1 MVPRRISGVIGTL
14 LGRRSNAYGA
24 ASLVQDVCLFCNA
37 SLTDSVVYLEARVC
51 PDCRFHYSITARE
64 RIRQLSDRKSFK
76 EKFRA
81 VISID
86 PLLFNSRDTYRSD
99 IFNAQLRTGLTEA
112 AIVGQC
118 RIEGIPTVLLAL
130 DFSFLGGS
138 MGLVVGE
145 KVALACE
152 LAQKKDLPL
161 VALVTSGGARL
172 QEGALSLMQMAK
184 AATAVSALHQ
194 KGLPYIA
201 VFANPTTGQAYASF
215 ANMADVL
222 LAEPGALMG
231 FAPLRVLQESAGAIL
246 PEDSHTAESHL
257 RNGMLDDIVDR
268 EEMRGAIATILRRL
282 VPART
287 RVRLLVPR
295 DRNRPPQGQL
305 GAWEAVQRTRHPERP
320 TARDYINRV
329 FREFVEFHG
338 DRLAAD
344 DPSIICGVGDLYG
357 ASVMVV
363 AQQRTVTPE
372 GETQPPSIG
381 PEGFRKAQ
389 RAMHMAE
396 KFRIPVITMI
406 DCAGPALTLEAEE
419 KGLGNTL
426 ANTMFTMSNLP
437 VPTVAVILGEG
448 GRESAL
454 AFSIADQILMLEGAI
469 YTPASPEA
477 AASVLY
483 RDDSR
488 APDVALSLRLTAKDV
503 KDLKIIDTVV
513 PEPVGGAHTDPDAS
527 AYTLE
532 RALVRAVARIERYSV
547 KRMLNERHKR
557 FRKKGEYGAYY
568 QQFLTKEAQH
578 IQQVKGAPKP
588 TAPRQDTLETEILT
602 FPVLP
607 QDYDVDDEDDNRDG
621 AAPLLTFTSDTNDF
635 PAEPETQEEPADL
648 GEPETSEQPEEQPEP
663 HG

>member
-1 MVPRRISGVIGTL
+1 MAPRRISGVISTL
-14 LGRRSNAYGA
+14 LGRRGQLA
-24 ASLVQDVCLFCNA
+24 ASVALAQEVCLFCGE
-37 SLTDSVVYLEARVC
+37 SLSDALLYVEARVC
-51 PDCRFHYSITARE
+51 PACRFHYSITARE
-64 RIRQLSDRKSFK
+64 RIRLLVDPKSFR

-99 IFNAQLRTGLTEA
+99 IYNAQLRTGLTEA

-118 RIEGIPTVLLAL
+118 RIEGISTVLLAL

-152 LAQKKDLPL
+152 LARKKDLPL

-184 AATAVSALHQ
+184 AATAVSALHRR
-194 KGLPYIA
+194 GLPYVA

-231 FAPLRVLQESAGAIL
+231 FAPLRTLQESAGRSL

-257 RNGMLDDIVDR
+257 RNGMLDNVVDR
-268 EEMRGAIATILRRL
+268 EHLRGAIATILRRL
-282 VPART
+282 VPAKT
-287 RVRLLVPR
+287 RQRLLVPR
-295 DRNRPPQGQL
+295 ERSRRPEGQL
-305 GAWEAVQRTRHPERP
+305 GAWEAVQRTRHPQRP
-320 TARDYINRV
+320 TARDYIQRV

-344 DPSIICGVGDLYG
+344 DPSVICGVGDLYG
-357 ASVMVV
+357 TSVMVV
-363 AQQRTVTPE
+363 AQQRGYTPE
-372 GETQPPSIG
+372 GESQPPSIG
-381 PEGFRKAQ
+381 PTGFRKAQ

-396 KFRIPVITMI
+396 KFRIPVITLI
-406 DCAGPALTLEAEE
+406 DSAGPEQTLEAEE
-419 KGLGNTL
+419 KGIGNAL
-426 ANTMFTMSNLP
+426 ANTIFTMSNLP

-454 AFSIADQILMLEGAI
+454 AFSIADHILMLEGAI

-477 AASVLY
+477 AASMLF

-488 APDVALSLRLTAKDV
+488 APDVAHSLRLTARDV
-503 KDLKIIDTVV
+503 KDLNIIDTVV
-513 PEPVGGAHTDPDAS
+513 PEPPGGAHTDPEAS

-532 RALVRAVARIERYSV
+532 RALVRAVARIERYSTR
-547 KRMLNERHKR
+547 RMLTQRHKR

-568 QQFLTKEAQH
+568 QRFLMEEAKH
-578 IQQVKGAPKP
+578 MQQNKAGAKGIPK
-588 TAPRQDTLETEILT
+588 ARDVWETQILS
-602 FPVLP
+602 FPVIP
-607 QDYDVDDEDDNRDG
+607 KERAQDDEGPDPDD
-621 AAPLLTFTSDTNDF
+621 APPPVVTVSPDSPAF
-635 PAEPETQEEPADL
+635 PEDAGRPE
-648 GEPETSEQPEEQPEP
+648 G
-663 HG
+663 

>member
-1 MVPRRISGVIGTL
+1 MVAL
-14 LGRRSNAYGA
+14 A
-24 ASLVQDVCLFCNA
+24 QDVCLFCDA
-37 SLTDSVVYLEARVC
+37 ALADSALYLEARVC
-51 PDCRFHYSITARE
+51 PECRFHYSITARD
-64 RIRQLSDRKSFK
+64 RIQLLADPKSFR

-81 VISID
+81 VVSID

-99 IFNAQLRTGLTEA
+99 IYNAQLRTGLTEA

-118 RIEGIPTVLLAL
+118 RIEGISTVLLAL

-152 LAQKKDLPL
+152 LARKKDLPL

-184 AATAVSALHQ
+184 AATAVSALHR

-231 FAPLRVLQESAGAIL
+231 FAPLRVLQESAGQVL

-257 RNGMLDDIVDR
+257 RHGMLDNIVDR
-268 EEMRGAIATILRRL
+268 EDLRGAIATTLRRL
-282 VPART
+282 VPAKT

-295 DRNRPPQGQL
+295 ERGQRPEGQL
-305 GAWEAVQRTRHPERP
+305 GAWEAVQRTRHPQRP
-320 TARDYINRV
+320 SARDYINRV

-344 DPSIICGVGDLYG
+344 DPAVICGVGELYG

-363 AQQRTVTPE
+363 ATQRGYTAE
-372 GETQPPSIG
+372 GESQPPFIG
-381 PEGFRKAQ
+381 PEGFRKAI
-389 RAMHMAE
+389 RVMEMAA
-396 KFRIPVITMI
+396 KFRIPVITLI
-406 DCAGPALTLEAEE
+406 DCAGPSLTLEAEE
-419 KGLGNTL
+419 GGLGNSL
-426 ANTMFTMSNLP
+426 AKTIFTMSNLP

-448 GRESAL
+448 GKESAL

-477 AASVLY
+477 AATMLY

-488 APDVALSLRLTAKDV
+488 APDVAHSLRLTARDV
-503 KDLKIIDTVV
+503 KDLNIIDTIV
-513 PEPVGGAHTDPDAS
+513 PEPPGGAHTDPEAS

-532 RALVRAVARIERYSV
+532 RALVRAVARIERYSTN
-547 KRMLNERHKR
+547 RMLSQRHKR
-557 FRKKGEYGAYY
+557 YRKKGEYGAYY
-568 QQFLTKEAQH
+568 QQFLMKEAEH
-578 IQQVKGAPKP
+578 L
-588 TAPRQDTLETEILT
+588 QDTKSTPKNLPKASDLWETEILA
-602 FPVLP
+602 FPANSTELDV
-607 QDYDVDDEDDNRDG
+607 VDDADADDG
-621 AAPLLTFTSDTNDF
+621 LSLPPTFTED
-635 PAEPETQEEPADL
+635 PVAPEGDES
-648 GEPETSEQPEEQPEP
+648 GR
-663 HG
+663 

>member
-1 MVPRRISGVIGTL
+1 MVPRRLAGVTGAIGTL
-14 LGRRSNAYGA
+14 LGRRRTVAGEVA
-24 ASLVQDVCLFCNA
+24 LAQDTCLFCGA
-37 SLTDSVVYLEARVC
+37 SLIEAVLYHEARVC
-51 PDCRFHYSITARE
+51 PECRFHYSISARD
-64 RIRQLSDRKSFK
+64 RIRLLADPKSFK
-76 EKFRA
+76 EKFRS

-86 PLLFNSRDTYRSD
+86 PLLFNSRDTYRSNIYD
-99 IFNAQLRTGLTEA
+99 AQLRTGLTEA

-118 RIEGIPTVLLAL
+118 RIEGISTVLLAL

-152 LAQKKDLPL
+152 LARKKDLPL

-184 AATAVSALHQ
+184 AATAVSGVHN

-231 FAPLRVLQESAGAIL
+231 FAPLRVLQESAGEVL

-257 RNGMLDDIVDR
+257 HNGMLDNVVDR
-268 EEMRGAIATILRRL
+268 EELRPAIASLLRRL

-287 RVRLLVPR
+287 RLRLLVPR
-295 DRNRPPQGQL
+295 ERSRRPHGKL
-305 GAWEAVQRTRHPERP
+305 DAWAAVQRTRHPGRP
-320 TARDYINRV
+320 TARDYIDRV
-329 FREFVEFHG
+329 FGDFVEFHG

-344 DPSIICGVGDLYG
+344 DPAIICGVGDLYG

-363 AQQRTVTPE
+363 AQQRTVTE
-372 GETQPPSIG
+372 DGESQPPYIG

-389 RAMHMAE
+389 RAMNMAA
-396 KFRIPVITMI
+396 KFRIPVITLI

-419 KGLGNTL
+419 KGLGNAL
-426 ANTMFTMSNLP
+426 ASTIATMSNLP
-437 VPTVAVILGEG
+437 VPIVAVILGEG

-469 YTPASPEA
+469 YTPASPES
-477 AASVLY
+477 AASMLY

-488 APDVALSLRLTAKDV
+488 AADVAYSLRLTANDV
-503 KDLKIIDTVV
+503 KELKIIDAVV
-513 PEPVGGAHTDPDAS
+513 PEPSGGAHVDPEES
-527 AYTLE
+527 AYALE
-532 RALVRAVARIERYSV
+532 RALVRAVARIERYST
-547 KRMLNERHKR
+547 KRMLAQRHKR
-557 FRKKGEYGAYY
+557 FRKKGEYSAYY
-568 QQFLTKEAQH
+568 QQFLTKEAKH
-578 IQQVKGAPKP
+578 LHEVKG
-588 TAPRQDTLETEILT
+588 DTTRLNEADEIDEAWETEIVA

-607 QDYDVDDEDDNRDG
+607 QDFEDEDFEGDDTEETG
-621 AAPLLTFTSDTNDF
+621 TPFLTFTTD
-635 PAEPETQEEPADL
+635 PASPDSPEGVPP
-648 GEPETSEQPEEQPEP
+648 G
-663 HG
+663 G

>member
-1 MVPRRISGVIGTL
+1 MAPRRISGVISTL
-14 LGRRSNAYGA
+14 LGRRGNAAGA
-24 ASLVQDVCLFCNA
+24 AALAQAVCLFCGA
-37 SLTDSVVYLEARVC
+37 PLAEAAVYLQARVC

-64 RIRQLSDRKSFK
+64 RIQLLADRKSFK

-118 RIEGIPTVLLAL
+118 RIEGISTVLLAL

-161 VALVTSGGARL
+161 VALVTSGGSRL

-184 AATAVSALHQ
+184 AATAVGALHR
-194 KGLPYIA
+194 KGLPYVA

-231 FAPLRVLQESAGAIL
+231 FAPLRVLQESAGEAL

-257 RNGMLDDIVDR
+257 RNGMLDNIVDR
-268 EEMRGAIATILRRL
+268 EDMRGAIATILRRL

-295 DRNRPPQGQL
+295 DRSPRAREQL
-305 GAWEAVQRTRHPERP
+305 GAWEAVQRTRHPQRP
-320 TARDYINRV
+320 TARDYIDRV

-344 DPSIICGVGDLYG
+344 DPSVICGVGDLYG

-363 AQQRTVTPE
+363 AQQRSATPQ
-372 GETQPPSIG
+372 GESHPPYIG

-389 RAMHMAE
+389 RAMNMAE
-396 KFRIPVITMI
+396 KFRIPVITLI

-419 KGLGNTL
+419 KGLGNAL
-426 ANTMFTMSNLP
+426 AQTIFTMSNLP

-454 AFSIADQILMLEGAI
+454 AFSIADRILMLEGAI

-477 AASVLY
+477 AASMLY

-488 APDVALSLRLTAKDV
+488 AADAAHSLRLTAKDV
-503 KDLKIIDTVV
+503 KDLNIIDVVV
-513 PEPVGGAHTDPDAS
+513 PEPAGGAHVDPEAS

-532 RALVRAVARIERYSV
+532 RALVRAIARVERYST

-578 IQQVKGAPKP
+578 IQQVKRGKKAAQPE
-588 TAPRQDTLETEILT
+588 DVLETEILA

-607 QDYDVDDEDDNRDG
+607 HDYDVDDEDDNRDG
-621 AAPLLTFTSDTNDF
+621 MTPLLTFSPSADGADGESSEGDG
-635 PAEPETQEEPADL
+635 APEEEPR
-648 GEPETSEQPEEQPEP
+648 G
-663 HG
+663 

>member
-1 MVPRRISGVIGTL
+1 MVPRRFSGVIGTL
-14 LGRRSNAYGA
+14 LGRRGNAAGA
-24 ASLVQDVCLFCNA
+24 AALAQEVCLFCSA
-37 SLTDSVVYLEARVC
+37 SLADDTVYLETRVC
-51 PDCRFHYSITARE
+51 PECRFHYSITARE
-64 RIRQLSDRKSFK
+64 RIQLVADRKSFK

-99 IFNAQLRTGLTEA
+99 IYNAQLRTGLTEA

-118 RIEGIPTVLLAL
+118 RIEGISTVLLAL

-184 AATAVSALHQ
+184 AATAVGALHR

-201 VFANPTTGQAYASF
+201 VFANPTTGQVYASF

-231 FAPLRVLQESAGAIL
+231 FAPLRVLQESAGEIL

-257 RNGMLDDIVDR
+257 RNGMLDNIVDR

-295 DRNRPPQGQL
+295 DRNPRPQGQL
-305 GAWEAVQRTRHPERP
+305 GAWEAVQRTRHPQRP
-320 TARDYINRV
+320 TARDYIDRM

-344 DPSIICGVGDLYG
+344 DPSVICGVGDLYG

-363 AQQRTVTPE
+363 AQQRTSTPE
-372 GETQPPSIG
+372 GESQPPYIG

-389 RAMHMAE
+389 RALYLAE
-396 KFRIPVITMI
+396 KFRIPVITLV

-419 KGLGNTL
+419 KGLGNAL
-426 ANTMFTMSNLP
+426 SNMIFSMSNLA

-454 AFSIADQILMLEGAI
+454 AFSIADRILMLEGAI

-477 AASVLY
+477 AASMLY

-488 APDVALSLRLTAKDV
+488 APDVANSLRLTAKDV
-503 KDLKIIDTVV
+503 KALNIIDVVV
-513 PEPVGGAHTDPDAS
+513 PEPVGGAHMDPEAS
-527 AYTLE
+527 AYALE
-532 RALVRAVARIERYSV
+532 RALVAAIARVERYST

-557 FRKKGEYGAYY
+557 FRKKGEYGVYY
-568 QQFLTKEAQH
+568 HQFLTKEAQH
-578 IQQVKGAPKP
+578 IQRVKRSPKP
-588 TAPRQDTLETEILT
+588 TAQPEDVLETEILA

-621 AAPLLTFTSDTNDF
+621 VTPLLTFTPESDD
-635 PAEPETQEEPADL
+635 EE
-648 GEPETSEQPEEQPEP
+648 GEPERAEQPEEEKEP
-663 HG
+663 QG